1 MTRPIGLRCAARVA
15 LALALS
21 ALPADLLAETP
32 PLVAA
37 ARARDLPAL
46 RTLLQ
51 SGAAVNGA
59 QGDGATALHWA
70 AHWDDGEAAGL
81 LLGAGANP
89 GAANDL
95 GVTPLSLACLNASL
109 PMVQRLLTAGA
120 DPDAPAPVPPL
131 VTCARTGNAA
141 AVKALLD
148 RKADVRAREP
158 HRDQTALMTAVAEG
172 HAEAVRVLIE
182 AGSEIRAR
190 ARVTRAVIN
199 RANPNDVLAA
209 VVGEVSQGGSTP
221 LLFAARQG
229 DARIGALLL
238 DAGADVN
245 DITADGTSA
254 LTMAV
259 HGNHTA
265 LATLLLDR
273 GANPNIIG
281 SGYAALHAA
290 VLRGNGALVTALLA
304 RGANVNSRIRNG
316 TATTRGSREYF
327 LPDSLVGATP
337 LVLAAKFL
345 EPGILRTLLTKN
357 ADPTLALQ
365 DGTTALMA
373 AAGVGS
379 QTQLFDRRDR
389 IAVLRGSDEAAT
401 REVMQVLLALP
412 GDVNAANAAGDTAL
426 HGAARMNYPGVIRQ
440 LIDKGAKVDVRN
452 AKGETPLA
460 VASGDEARQALRA
473 GGARE

>member
-1 MTRPIGLRCAARVA
+1 VTARRLLLACAL
-15 LALALS
+15 LALPGQLH
-21 ALPADLLAETP
+21 AETP
-32 PLVAA
+32 PVVAA

-46 RTLLQ
+46 RALLTG
-51 SGAAVNGA
+51 GAPVNGV

-70 AHWDDGEAAGL
+70 AHWDDGEAAAL
-81 LLGAGANP
+81 LLGAGARP
-89 GAANDL
+89 DAANDL
-95 GVTPLSLACLNASL
+95 GATPLSLACLNGSL
-109 PMVQRLLTAGA
+109 AMVQRLLAAGA
-120 DPDAPAPVPPL
+120 DPNAPAQVPPL

-141 AVKALLD
+141 AVRALLD

-158 HRDQTALMTAVAEG
+158 NRDQTALMAAVAEG
-172 HAEAVRVLIE
+172 HVETARVLLQ
-182 AGSEIRAR
+182 AGADVRAR
-190 ARVTRAVIN
+190 ARVTRAVVN

-229 DARIGALLL
+229 DAGIGALLL

-245 DITADGTSA
+245 DITPDGTSA
-254 LTMAV
+254 LTVAV

-265 LATLLLDR
+265 LARLLLER
-273 GANPNIIG
+273 GANANIIG

-290 VLRGNGALVTALLA
+290 VLRGNEELVTALLA

-337 LVLAAKFL
+337 ALLAAKFL
-345 EPGILRTLLTKN
+345 EAGILRTLLSRG
-357 ADPTLALQ
+357 ADPALPLM
-365 DGTTALMA
+365 DGTTILMA
-373 AAGVGS
+373 ATGVGS

-389 IAVLRGSDEAAT
+389 IAVLRGSEEARAA
-401 REVMQVLLALP
+401 EVVRILLTLP

-426 HGAARMNYPGVIRQ
+426 HGAAKMNYPGVVRQ
-440 LIDKGAKVDVRN
+440 LLGKGAKADAPN
-452 AKGETPLA
+452 KKGDTPLA
-460 VASGDEARQALRA
+460 VASGEEARQALRE
-473 GGARE
+473 GAR

>member
-1 MTRPIGLRCAARVA
+1 MTARRVLIACAW
-15 LALALS
+15 LAMPAPS
-21 ALPADLLAETP
+21 AVLLAETP

-46 RTLLQ
+46 RALLTQ
-51 SGAAVNGA
+51 GAPVNGA
-59 QGDGATALHWA
+59 QGDGGTALHWA
-70 AHWDDGEAAGL
+70 AHWDDVDAAAL
-81 LLGAGANP
+81 LLGKGANP
-89 GAANDL
+89 GVANDL

-109 PMVQRLLTAGA
+109 AMVQRLLTAGA
-120 DPDAPAPVPPL
+120 DPNAATVPPL

-141 AVKALLD
+141 AVKALID

-158 HRDQTALMTAVAEG
+158 HRDQTALMAAAAEG
-172 HAEAVRVLIE
+172 HVEAVRVLLE
-182 AGSEIRAR
+182 AGAEVRAR

-209 VVGEVSQGGSTP
+209 MVGEVSRGGSTP

-229 DARIGALLL
+229 NAEVGALLL
-238 DAGADVN
+238 AAGADVN
-245 DITADGTSA
+245 DITPDGTSA

-259 HGNHTA
+259 HGDHTA
-265 LATLLLDR
+265 LARLLLEK

-281 SGYAALHAA
+281 SGYAAMHAA
-290 VLRGNGALVTALLA
+290 VLRGNGELVTALLA
-304 RGANVNSRIRNG
+304 RGANINSRIRNG

-337 LVLAAKFL
+337 LMLAAKFL
-345 EPGILRTLLTKN
+345 EPGILRALLARG
-357 ADPTLALQ
+357 ADPSVPLQ
-365 DGTTALMA
+365 DGTTPVMA

-389 IAVLRGSDEAAT
+389 IAVLRGSDEAAAA
-401 REVMQVLLALP
+401 EVVQLLLALP
-412 GDVNAANAAGDTAL
+412 GDVNTANAAGDTAL
-426 HGAARMNYPGVIRQ
+426 HGAAKMNYPAVVRQ
-440 LIDKGAKVDVRN
+440 LLAKGAKVDTRN

-460 VASGDEARQALRA
+460 VASGDEARQALRERA
-473 GGARE
+473 Q